1 VIYLRRAGDRWLIA
15 APSAILYRAVGAPDV
30 PPQVLAPPG

>member
-1 VIYLRRAGDRWLIA
+1 VA

-30 PPQVLAPPG
+30 PPQVLAPPS